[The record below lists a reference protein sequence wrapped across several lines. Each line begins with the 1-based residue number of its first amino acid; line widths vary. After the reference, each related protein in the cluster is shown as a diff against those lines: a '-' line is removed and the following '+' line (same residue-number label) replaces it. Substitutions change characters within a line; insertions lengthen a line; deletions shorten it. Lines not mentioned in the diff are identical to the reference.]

1 MSMKYSFHIGMCV
14 CVTTCFL
21 YVAGVDAAT
30 TSVQCC
36 KVVAGQSGGC
46 VASNAAACATVC
58 ASCFT
63 GSIVI
68 GGNEFTV
75 NGDILYR
82 DDMQAATGSTICYD
96 KYDAQSANAGDCH
109 ANSYYTVTAPD
120 AISATTCTYNNN
132 NNVRIACYA
141 GYYYYEPTD
150 SCKPCPEGFTSN
162 DKNMGGVGD
171 CYRDPDESYENDMGY
186 FSYSSAC
193 YCDED
198 CEDGVSPESSSC

>member
-1 MSMKYSFHIGMCV
+1 MKYSFHIGMCV

-36 KVVAGQSGGC
+36 RVVAGQSGGC
-46 VASNAAACATVC
+46 VASTAAACATTC
-58 ASCFT
+58 AHCFS

-75 NGDILYR
+75 VGGNIYR
-82 DDMQAATGSTICYD
+82 DDMLAATGSTICYD
-96 KYDAQSANAGDCH
+96 KYVAQSANAGDCH

-132 NNVRIACYA
+132 SPQIACYA
-141 GYYYYEPTD
+141 GYYYYNPTD

-171 CYRDPDESYENDMGY
+171 CYRDPDESYENDTGY

>member
-1 MSMKYSFHIGMCV
+1 MKYSFHIGMCV

-30 TSVQCC
+30 VQCC
-36 KVVAGQSGGC
+36 RTVQGQSGGC
-46 VASNAAACATVC
+46 VANTAAACATTC
-58 ASCFT
+58 AFCYDGNIF
-63 GSIVI
+63 I

-75 NGDILYR
+75 VGGNIYR
-82 DDMQAATGSTICYD
+82 DDMLAATGSTICYD

-120 AISATTCTYNNN
+120 AVSATTCTYNNN

-150 SCKPCPEGFTSN
+150 SCKPCPKGFTSN
-162 DKNMGGVGD
+162 DKNMGGVAD

-193 YCDED
+193 YCDDD